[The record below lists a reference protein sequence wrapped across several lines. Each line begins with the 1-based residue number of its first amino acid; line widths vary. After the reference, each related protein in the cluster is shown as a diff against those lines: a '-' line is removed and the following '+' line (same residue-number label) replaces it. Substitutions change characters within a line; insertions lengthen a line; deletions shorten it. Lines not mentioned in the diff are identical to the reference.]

1 MLSFQAFTTLRGKIP
16 RMKPLLEG
24 RTPKQLLWIMA
35 ASSALIAVGFG
46 IAFVQSWQPHHVSFP
61 QKLPWIAALL
71 VGFIATMWSTA
82 ALKDGVASELWP
94 ETVLDVPRKVLK
106 HPAILALI
114 WSLIVASFVTI
125 DFPRGHPIGG
135 SWVFQALG
143 LSLIHARGSL
153 HPPGKVPTYPR
164 LLLPYPTKPL
174 LSEHWG
180 APPQPFSD

>member
-1 MLSFQAFTTLRGKIP
+1 
-16 RMKPLLEG
+16 MKPLLEG
-24 RTPKQLLWIMA
+24 RTPKQLIRIMA
-35 ASSALIAVGFG
+35 ASSALIAAGFG
-46 IAFVQSWQPHHVSFP
+46 IAFVQSWQAHRVTFT

-71 VGFIATMWSTA
+71 VGFIATMWSAA

-94 ETVLDVPRKVLK
+94 ETVLDSPRKVLE
-106 HPAILALI
+106 HPAILVLI

-135 SWVFQALG
+135 SWVFQALA

-180 APPQPFSD
+180 SPPQPFSD

>member
-1 MLSFQAFTTLRGKIP
+1 
-16 RMKPLLEG
+16 MKPLLEG

-35 ASSALIAVGFG
+35 VSSGLICVGFG
-46 IAFVQSWQPHHVSFP
+46 IAFVQSWQAHHVSFP

-71 VGFIATMWSTA
+71 VGFIATMWSA
-82 ALKDGVASELWP
+82 SALKDGIASELWP
-94 ETVLDVPRKVLK
+94 ETVLDAPRKVLK
-106 HPAILALI
+106 HPAILVLI

-135 SWVFQALG
+135 SWVFQALA

-153 HPPGKVPTYPR
+153 RPPVTVPTNPR
-164 LLLPYPTKPL
+164 LLSYPIKPL